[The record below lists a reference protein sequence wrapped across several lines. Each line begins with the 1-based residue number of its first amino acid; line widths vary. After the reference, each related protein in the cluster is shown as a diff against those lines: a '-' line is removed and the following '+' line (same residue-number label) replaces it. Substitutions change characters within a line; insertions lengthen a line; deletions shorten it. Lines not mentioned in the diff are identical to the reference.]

1 MMMKTDK
8 EEAFQS
14 TKGFKK
20 LSKISNYKIHVII
33 LKCLHHKGA
42 HPFEIVLDTFLSRS
56 E

>member
-8 EEAFQS
+8 EEVFQS

-20 LSKISNYKIHVII
+20 LSKITNYKIHIII
-33 LKCLHHKGA
+33 LKCLYHKGT
-42 HPFEIVLDTFLSRS
+42 HPKVLDTFLSIS